1 MPILMVMAM
10 PMATGTTKA
19 LWVTSPNRPDDGTAK
34 QARKAALV
42 MVGTMVLWMGVQV
55 VGGEMGWPV
64 KLTYLFDLMALAGFI
79 WSLAVTY
86 QIWRKRRG

>member
-1 MPILMVMAM
+1 M
-10 PMATGTTKA
+10 KA
-19 LWVTSPNRPDDGTAK
+19 PAPKDDGTAK
-34 QARKAALV
+34 QARLAAIV
-42 MVGTMVLWMGVQV
+42 MVATMVLWMGVQV

-64 KLTYLFDLMALAGFI
+64 KLTFLFDLAALAGFI